1 MKIFGHP
8 WIEYETFYSVNS
20 IDDIKRTPS
29 NALLHIDSLSD
40 NIELVIYCKNN
51 LLDYALRVLDI
62 KEAIFANNLGAT
74 FLLCSKSLAKELMP
88 IAQNYLFDTQ
98 VIAYISN
105 ESEIA
110 EMAKSG
116 VDGVKFR

>member
-8 WIEYETFYSVNS
+8 WMESETFYSVES
-20 IDDIKRTPS
+20 IEEIKRTPP
-29 NALLHIDSLSD
+29 NALLHIESLSEY
-40 NIELVIYCKNN
+40 IELVSYCQKNS
-51 LLDYALRVLDI
+51 LMYALKISEI
-62 KEAIFANNLGAT
+62 KEAIFANNLGAKY
-74 FLLCSKSLAKELMP
+74 LLCSKDLAKELTP

-98 VIAYISN
+98 IIAYITD

-110 EMAKSG
+110 EMAKAG

>member
-1 MKIFGHP
+1 MKVFGHR
-8 WIEYETFYSVNS
+8 WIEYETFYSVEN
-20 IDDIKRTPS
+20 IEEIKRTPPNS
-29 NALLHIDSLSD
+29 LLHIDSLSD
-40 NIELVIYCKNN
+40 HIEIVKYCQKNSVS
-51 LLDYALRVLDI
+51 YALRVVEI

-74 FLLCSKSLAKELMP
+74 FLLCSQSLAKELMP
-88 IAQNYLFDTQ
+88 IAQNYLFDAQ
-98 VIAYISN
+98 VIAYISK